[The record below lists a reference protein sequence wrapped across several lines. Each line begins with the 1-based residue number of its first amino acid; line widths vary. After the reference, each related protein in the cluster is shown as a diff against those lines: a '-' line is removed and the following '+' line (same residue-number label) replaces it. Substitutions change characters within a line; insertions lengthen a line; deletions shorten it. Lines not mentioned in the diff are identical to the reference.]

1 MSAVIGIL
9 IAIGI
14 LLSAAIATL
23 KENLKRFKKKTDMK
37 TAKKY
42 KLTDETI
49 QVSGHTLHR
58 IEALTDF
65 CNAHKGEKGGFVE
78 SEDNLSQ
85 SNDCWVYDDAKVFS
99 NAMVSDDA
107 LVFGNAQVYD
117 KARVF
122 GVAFVFNDAVVC
134 GDAEVRG
141 NARVFGKAIVYDD
154 AEVCG
159 YAEVSEDALVYKDAK
174 ICGNARVLGNASI
187 WGNAKIWGNAS
198 ISDNVRVYD
207 NARVSGNARVYGN
220 AKICGDAKVESAS
233 DYIVFKNWWS
243 SGRYF
248 TWTRSNNMWSVGCF
262 YGKGEELI
270 AKAYKDSEL
279 SGREYERVVKYVES
293 ILKDNEND
301 KR

>member
-1 MSAVIGIL
+1 
-9 IAIGI
+9 
-14 LLSAAIATL
+14 
-23 KENLKRFKKKTDMK
+23 MK

-49 QVSGHTLHR
+49 QVGGHTLHR
-58 IEALTDF
+58 IEALKDF
-65 CNAHKGEKGGFVE
+65 GNVKKGDKGGFIE
-78 SEDNLSQ
+78 KENNLSQ
-85 SNDCWVYDDAKVFS
+85 DGDCWVYNNAKVC
-99 NAMVSDDA
+99 
-107 LVFGNAQVYD
+107 D

-122 GVAFVFNDAVVC
+122 GEAMIFNDAVVC

-141 NARVFGKAIVYDD
+141 NARVFGKARVFDD

-187 WGNAKIWGNAS
+187 
-198 ISDNVRVYD
+198 
-207 NARVSGNARVYGN
+207 YGN
-220 AKICGDAKVESAS
+220 AKVCGYAMVYGDARVYGDAKVESAS

-262 YGKGEELI
+262 YGTGEELI

-293 ILKDNEND
+293 ILKDSR
-301 KR
+301 K